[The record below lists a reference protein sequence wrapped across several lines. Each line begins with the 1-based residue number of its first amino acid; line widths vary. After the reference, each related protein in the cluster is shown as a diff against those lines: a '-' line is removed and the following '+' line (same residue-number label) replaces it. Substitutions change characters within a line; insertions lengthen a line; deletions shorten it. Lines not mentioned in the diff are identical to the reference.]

1 MDRHHQVSDGEGRG
15 ETSGGRGAP
24 DSVPPLLLPLEIAVF
39 VAVTVAVTALALAG
53 IQLVKS
59 PVVIGTTYTALLL
72 AGAGA
77 VGVAAA
83 TYTRGRLLRRRR
95 RS

>member
-1 MDRHHQVSDGEGRG
+1 MSDDEGRG
-15 ETSGGRGAP
+15 ESAGP
-24 DSVPPLLLPLEIAVF
+24 DTVPSWMLPLEIAVF
-39 VAVTVAVTALALAG
+39 VAVTMAVTALVLAG

-72 AGAGA
+72 AGAGS

-83 TYTRGRLLRRRR
+83 TYTRRRLLRRRR
-95 RS
+95 S

>member
-1 MDRHHQVSDGEGRG
+1 MHQHHQVSDDHDRG
-15 ETSGGRGAP
+15 ETSGGHGVP
-24 DSVPPLLLPLEIAVF
+24 DSVPSWMLPLEIAVF
-39 VAVTVAVTALALAG
+39 VAVTVAVTALVLAG

-59 PVVIGTTYTALLL
+59 PVVIGTTSTALLL

-77 VGVAAA
+77 VGVAVA
-83 TYTRGRLLRRRR
+83 TSTRKRLLRRRG